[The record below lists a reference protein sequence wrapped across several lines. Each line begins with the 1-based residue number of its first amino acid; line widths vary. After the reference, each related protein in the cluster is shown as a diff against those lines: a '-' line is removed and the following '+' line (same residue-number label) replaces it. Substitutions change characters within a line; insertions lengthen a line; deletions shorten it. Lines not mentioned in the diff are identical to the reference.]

1 MCSILTGRER
11 SAVGH
16 HFGLASL
23 SYRASPK
30 DCPVCVCV
38 CVCVSALM
46 CAFKVKLTNL
56 YSFFSLYSIVSN
68 QHFS

>member
-38 CVCVSALM
+38 CVCVSTDVR
-46 CAFKVKLTNL
+46 F
-56 YSFFSLYSIVSN
+56 
-68 QHFS
+68 